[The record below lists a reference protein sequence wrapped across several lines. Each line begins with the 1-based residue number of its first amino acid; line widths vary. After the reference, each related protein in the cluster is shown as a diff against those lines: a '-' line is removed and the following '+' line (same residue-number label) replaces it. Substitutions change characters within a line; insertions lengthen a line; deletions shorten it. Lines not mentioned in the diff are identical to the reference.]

1 MTYIKALEEF
11 QAGQGTVGVT
21 KQPLAAVG
29 AAHSVERYVVVK
41 ANLGNSDDV
50 FVGPVNVAVGTG
62 FRLDA
67 GEVTPPIP
75 IDELSKVYV
84 VGGAASQGYS
94 WLAI

>member
-11 QAGQGTVGVT
+11 QAGQGTVGAT
-21 KQPLAAVG
+21 SQPLAAVG
-29 AAHSVERYVVVK
+29 ETHSVQRYVIVK
-41 ANLGNSDDV
+41 ADLGNSNDV
-50 FVGPVNVAVGTG
+50 FVGPSIVTAGSG

-67 GEVTPPIP
+67 GEVTPPIA

-84 VGGAASQGYS
+84 IGGAASQGYS

>member
-1 MTYIKALEEF
+1 MTYVRALEEF
-11 QAGQGTVGVT
+11 QAGQGTVGAAS
-21 KQPLAAVG
+21 QPLAAVG
-29 AAHSVERYVVVK
+29 ASHTVLRYVVIK
-41 ANLGNSDDV
+41 ADLTNTNDV
-50 FVGPVNVAVGTG
+50 FVGPNGVSAGSG

-84 VGGAASQGYS
+84 IGGAASQGYS

>member
-1 MTYIKALEEF
+1 MTYVKALEEF
-11 QAGQGTVGVT
+11 QAGQGTVGASS
-21 KQPLAAVG
+21 QPLVAVG
-29 AAHSVERYVVVK
+29 AAHSVKRYVVVK
-41 ANLGNSDDV
+41 ADATNANDV
-50 FVGPVNVAVGTG
+50 FVGPSTVTTGSG

-84 VGGAASQGYS
+84 IGGAASQGYS